1 MAVARRQTHHW
12 LDPSSRVG
20 SIRTERTWQAS
31 AANVIAASRVLT
43 GAVPRDQSSGPDA
56 QRPNPLN
63 VAKGMARRKWAV
75 RQKRSRRRVGQRRRA
90 VTNGAV
96 VH

>member
-20 SIRTERTWQAS
+20 WIRTERTWQAS

-43 GAVPRDQSSGPDA
+43 GAVPEIKADVLCQ
-56 QRPNPLN
+56 PLWR
-63 VAKGMARRKWAV
+63 G
-75 RQKRSRRRVGQRRRA
+75 
-90 VTNGAV
+90 
-96 VH
+96 

>member
-20 SIRTERTWQAS
+20 WIRTERTWQAS

-43 GAVPRDQSSGPDA
+43 GAVPEIKAAVQPPSG
-56 QRPNPLN
+56 RT
-63 VAKGMARRKWAV
+63 
-75 RQKRSRRRVGQRRRA
+75 RSMSPKQ
-90 VTNGAV
+90 
-96 VH
+96 

>member
-20 SIRTERTWQAS
+20 WIRTERTWQAS

-43 GAVPRDQSSGPDA
+43 GAVPRDQSSGPAA

-63 VAKGMARRKWAV
+63 VANSIAEEAWTPR
-75 RQKRSRRRVGQRRRA
+75 
-90 VTNGAV
+90 
-96 VH
+96 

>member
-20 SIRTERTWQAS
+20 WIRTERTWQAS
-31 AANVIAASRVLT
+31 AANVLATSRVLT
-43 GAVPRDQSSGPDA
+43 GAVPRDQSSGPAA

-63 VAKGMARRKWAV
+63 VA
-75 RQKRSRRRVGQRRRA
+75 
-90 VTNGAV
+90 NAV
-96 VH
+96 VSKPMTS